1 MTTAIAIPDTSTI
14 PAANLPMTVAAAT
27 GTTTDTGAHR
37 ELRIEAV
44 HHLLTMAWPH
54 GAQRAQPSALRTI
67 ATILIDSGTPIPAV
81 PTVRAAGHLLTE
93 ALTATRA
100 AHARAVTDHTA
111 ADNAW
116 YDFRDDVRR
125 RAARAVDAGHI
136 CLDGTNA
143 ALREFDIDELRQ
155 EYRVELS
162 VTVYVT
168 VTASDED
175 DAYDVAED
183 EVRNGL
189 YGDGDGDGIDIDTG
203 DIGHVSAEATGDLDD

>member
-1 MTTAIAIPDTSTI
+1 M
-14 PAANLPMTVAAAT
+14 
-27 GTTTDTGAHR
+27 
-37 ELRIEAV
+37 
-44 HHLLTMAWPH
+44 
-54 GAQRAQPSALRTI
+54 
-67 ATILIDSGTPIPAV
+67 
-81 PTVRAAGHLLTE
+81 
-93 ALTATRA
+93 
-100 AHARAVTDHTA
+100 
-111 ADNAW
+111 
-116 YDFRDDVRR
+116 RR